1 MLGPT
6 TEYEPQEE
14 VVLETKLEVSAG
26 SLNQTKSS
34 NLQGMSVP
42 RALGTI
48 GLANIRGL
56 ESSQEGALLL
66 ANQVSRRRDLD
77 LDLDLDLCHGDF
89 NK

>member
-1 MLGPT
+1 
-6 TEYEPQEE
+6 
-14 VVLETKLEVSAG
+14 
-26 SLNQTKSS
+26 
-34 NLQGMSVP
+34 MSVP